1 MLIDT
6 QLSHDASLIST
17 LCLETAILSI
27 PSLFWF
33 PSLYL
38 SEPYLLTWLHTLVCF
53 TYIGI
58 CLLTRQ
64 PSLGCHP
71 ALVGL
76 LRNVCVFLLSSSMKT
91 HFLKLLFSFFS
102 CFLFLVS
109 RYRGYLVSLPGLLL
123 HPALTSSTSSLVY
136 LLFEYYSFYFN
147 VSVAVCMIS
156 TRARVSV
163 IRPPVELVQIFTCG
177 FMI

>member
-1 MLIDT
+1 VIIDT
-6 QLSHDASLIST
+6 QLSHDASLIGT
-17 LCLETAILSI
+17 LCPKTAILSI
-27 PSLFWF
+27 PSLFWL
-33 PSLYL
+33 PLLYL
-38 SEPYLLTWLHTLVCF
+38 LEPYLLTWLHGLVCF

-91 HFLKLLFSFFS
+91 HFLKLSFSFLFLFFSPSRLFSFP
-102 CFLFLVS
+102 S
-109 RYRGYLVSLPGLLL
+109 RTLA

-136 LLFEYYSFYFN
+136 LLFEYYYSF
-147 VSVAVCMIS
+147 I
-156 TRARVSV
+156 
-163 IRPPVELVQIFTCG
+163 
-177 FMI
+177 